1 MILDGVVC
9 AVRQSMNP
17 RAEAMK
23 LRTKKFALEVLAFV
37 DECQPR
43 RLGDLRICT
52 QLCDAATSLA
62 ANYRAACR
70 ARSRREFAAKIGV
83 VLEEADE
90 SQFWLECGE
99 ARNLGC
105 SDLRARL
112 LQESTELTAIF
123 TAANVTVRRSPWQ

>member
-1 MILDGVVC
+1 
-9 AVRQSMNP
+9 
-17 RAEAMK
+17 
-23 LRTKKFALEVLAFV
+23 
-37 DECQPR
+37 
-43 RLGDLRICT
+43 
-52 QLCDAATSLA
+52 
-62 ANYRAACR
+62 
-70 ARSRREFAAKIGV
+70 